1 MRISDYTKAEL
12 VDEAIIKMATLSE
25 WLIKVR
31 NNVELAENIDEF
43 KCDEIY
49 ENVSNLLVILYGITL
64 TNERKNEL
72 LEKERK
78 P

>member
-25 WLIKVR
+25 WIIKVR